1 MRSARTLIIT
11 GSIALG
17 GCAAGPSYYW
27 SATAAATLSLQQA
40 TDRCDYETSAATQST
55 DYSFRT
61 SFGQELDRA
70 MRKDALMIKCMRAQ
84 GFQQVSIAPGK
95 KLEDSPH
102 WKVLES
108 DWEASIARRKAVAA
122 QASNETDPS
131 KREELKE
138 EVKSLNSRIRDLERK
153 LSYAPSA
160 PVTLD

>member
-1 MRSARTLIIT
+1 MRSARTL
-11 GSIALG
+11 SIVGGIVLA
-17 GCAAGPSYYW
+17 GCAVGPSYYW
-27 SATAAATLSLQQA
+27 SATPGATLSLQQA

-84 GFQQVSIAPGK
+84 GFQQVTVSPAK

-108 DWEASIARRKAVAA
+108 DWEASVARRKVVAE
-122 QASNETDPS
+122 QASTETDPS
-131 KREELKE
+131 RREELRD
-138 EVKSLNSRIRDLERK
+138 EVKSLNSRIRELEKK

-160 PVTLD
+160 PVTID